1 MDQLCHAGST
11 RFHSHNASLCHSP
24 SPSVN
29 PLTIGM
35 THLITLIFVCVRVC
49 VCFCVCVCFSHPL
62 QSSIGASCLLF
73 FMHPY
78 FHLSVCGPFLIL
90 SCPYDLCSQTEE
102 RLRACRPATD
112 LPAPHLHQHQWEQST
127 GWAPHPSPASE
138 PIRKQNPILE
148 RFTKKGT
155 TFLRTKLIHNFLLI
169 RLVAFTTKKI
179 TFQ

>member
-24 SPSVN
+24 SPSIN

-112 LPAPHLHQHQWEQST
+112 LPAPHLHQHQWSSLQGEHPTPLLPLSQSGNKT
-127 GWAPHPSPASE
+127 
-138 PIRKQNPILE
+138 L
-148 RFTKKGT
+148 F
-155 TFLRTKLIHNFLLI
+155 
-169 RLVAFTTKKI
+169 
-179 TFQ
+179 

>member
-11 RFHSHNASLCHSP
+11 RFHSHNASLCLSHSP
-24 SPSVN
+24 SIN

-49 VCFCVCVCFSHPL
+49 VCASLCVCVCFSHPL
-62 QSSIGASCLLF
+62 QSSIGASCLF
-73 FMHPY
+73 FIMHPY

-102 RLRACRPATD
+102 RLRACHPATD

-138 PIRKQNPILE
+138 PIRNKTL
-148 RFTKKGT
+148 F
-155 TFLRTKLIHNFLLI
+155 
-169 RLVAFTTKKI
+169 
-179 TFQ
+179 